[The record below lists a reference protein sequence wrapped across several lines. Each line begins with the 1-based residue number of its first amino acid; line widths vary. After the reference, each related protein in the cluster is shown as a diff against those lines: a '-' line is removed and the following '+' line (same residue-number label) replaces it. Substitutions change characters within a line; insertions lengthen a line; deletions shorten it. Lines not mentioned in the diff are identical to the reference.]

1 LTTNRNFFFKGDAM
15 DFLIWL
21 MVGGLIGWITSM
33 VTNTQAEQGIL
44 LNVVIGAIGA
54 LLGGWLLAPM
64 LGPSAMNAQTEAP
77 ATSMSIF
84 VSLACAVALLAIFNL
99 CKRSVP
105 R

>member
-1 LTTNRNFFFKGDAM
+1 M

-33 VTNTQAEQGIL
+33 VTNTRAEQGIL
-44 LNVVIGAIGA
+44 LNVAIGAIGA
-54 LLGGWLLAPM
+54 LLGGWLLAPL

-99 CKRSVP
+99 CKPGVP

>member
-1 LTTNRNFFFKGDAM
+1 M

-54 LLGGWLLAPM
+54 LLGGWLRAPM
-64 LGPSAMNAQTEAP
+64 RACPNL
-77 ATSMSIF
+77 TSRQ
-84 VSLACAVALLAIFNL
+84 NGG
-99 CKRSVP
+99 R
-105 R
+105 

>member
-1 LTTNRNFFFKGDAM
+1 M

-54 LLGGWLLAPM
+54 LLGGWLLAP
-64 LGPSAMNAQTEAP
+64 SAMNAQTEAP